1 MIREITEERDLPFDL
16 VDDTSVFMR
25 NDPQFY
31 RKEYFPTISKVADLH
46 RAGKIK
52 NAKNTLKPMIDKG
65 ITSYCAKYNL
75 AKTPEEVFKQED
87 RDALLDKLF
96 SEEMDQ
102 IKNGDYK

>member
-1 MIREITEERDLPFDL
+1 
-16 VDDTSVFMR
+16 
-25 NDPQFY
+25 
-31 RKEYFPTISKVADLH
+31 
-46 RAGKIK
+46 
-52 NAKNTLKPMIDKG
+52 MIDKG